1 MSQQGVL
8 KNQHK
13 NNTPTISNVNLHTCL
28 MFFIH
33 YATAQNKNKLKNNNN
48 HTKRTQTHTCY
59 ACAFIAFV

>member
-33 YATAQNKNKLKNNNN
+33 YATAQNKNKIEK
-48 HTKRTQTHTCY
+48 
-59 ACAFIAFV
+59 